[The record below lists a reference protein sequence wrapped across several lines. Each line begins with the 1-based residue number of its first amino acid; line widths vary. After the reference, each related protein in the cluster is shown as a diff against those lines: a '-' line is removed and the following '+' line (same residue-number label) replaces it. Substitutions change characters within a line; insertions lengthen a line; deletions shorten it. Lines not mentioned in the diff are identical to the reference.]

1 MCCFKW
7 LSKKIKKMEW
17 YDMSM
22 VKLSTAAFILMVA
35 KLWSGILALEWY
47 WYGIIFVLAAI
58 SPMLKILKK

>member
-35 KLWSGILALEWY
+35 KLWSRILALEWY